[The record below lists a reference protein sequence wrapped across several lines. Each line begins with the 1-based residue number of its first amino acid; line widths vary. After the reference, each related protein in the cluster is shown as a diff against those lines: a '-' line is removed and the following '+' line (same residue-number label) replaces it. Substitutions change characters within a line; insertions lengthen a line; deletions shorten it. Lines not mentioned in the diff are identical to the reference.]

1 MVKCTQTI
9 RRLLPKNCL
18 SVLDDYV
25 GLALKVLTEPKYEET
40 SFKKAMRSR
49 TWLFGEQRYTMV

>member
-1 MVKCTQTI
+1 MVKRTQTI

-25 GLALKVLTEPKYEET
+25 GLALKVLTEPKQV
-40 SFKKAMRSR
+40 SKRLCAAGHDCSGSKDIQWFK
-49 TWLFGEQRYTMV
+49 